1 MSYRAFRS
9 SGKFGSGNRKA
20 NLMSRT
26 MTLRS
31 RCSSCDRAVELG
43 FTPWAG
49 AGPATAAE
57 WECPECRASN
67 HLPAIGEVSWVD
79 IRAEK
84 SPRADRSTP
93 VRTH

>member
-1 MSYRAFRS
+1 
-9 SGKFGSGNRKA
+9 
-20 NLMSRT
+20 MSRT

-31 RCSSCDRAVELG
+31 RCGRCECAVELG

-49 AGPATAAE
+49 TGPATAAE
-57 WECPECRASN
+57 WECPECHGSN

-79 IRAEK
+79 TRGEKAER
-84 SPRADRSTP
+84 PDRTTP